1 MSGLTA
7 PAGRDTRYYPGAVR
21 VSSGLGWELGALKTK
36 SWALSDPGTVRKVN
50 QDNLLCR
57 PDIGLWVVADGAGGH
72 ASGAAASAMIV
83 DHLNRLTGGMPFAT
97 LVERVRE
104 VLQGTHAQLRADA
117 LELGG
122 EAVIASTFVALILRG
137 DQFVCLWA
145 GDSRLYLLRQNQLL
159 QMTKDHSL
167 VQELIDLG
175 KLTAADAELHP
186 HANVI
191 TRAVGADSQ
200 RLEIDQ
206 VSGMAAPGDRFLLCS
221 DGISKT
227 LEPGEISALLRTA
240 GAASPPQLLID
251 AARARKV
258 RDNATAI
265 VVDIPPAGVTDAD
278 A

>member
-1 MSGLTA
+1 M
-7 PAGRDTRYYPGAVR
+7 
-21 VSSGLGWELGALKTK
+21 TK

-50 QDNLLCR
+50 EDNLLHR

-72 ASGAAASAMIV
+72 SSGAMASGMIV
-83 DHLNRLTGGMPFAT
+83 EHLNRLAGDLPLVT

-104 VLQGTHAQLRADA
+104 VLAGTHAQLRADA
-117 LELGG
+117 EVQGS
-122 EAVIASTFVALILRG
+122 EVVIASTFVALILQG

-145 GDSRLYLLRQNQLL
+145 GDSRLYLLRQNQLR
-159 QMTKDHSL
+159 QITEDHSL
-167 VQELIDLG
+167 VQELINLG
-175 KLTAADAELHP
+175 KLAAADAGQHP

-191 TRAVGADSQ
+191 TRAVGDDSS

-206 VSGMAAPGDRFLLCS
+206 LSGMAEVGDRFLLCS

-227 LEPGEISALLRTA
+227 LALEEIAGLLRTA
-240 GAASPPQLLID
+240 DETSPPQRLIE

-258 RDNATAI
+258 RDNVTAI
-265 VVDIPPAGVTDAD
+265 VVEIQPAGVIDAD